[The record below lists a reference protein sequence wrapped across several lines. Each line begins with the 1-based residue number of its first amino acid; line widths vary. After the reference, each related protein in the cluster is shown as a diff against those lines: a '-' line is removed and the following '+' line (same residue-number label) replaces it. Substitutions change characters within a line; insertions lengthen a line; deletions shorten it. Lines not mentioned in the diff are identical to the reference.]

1 MMREAKVLSNNDKL
15 LTSWV
20 LGAMKEIVLS
30 MIFGVEMI
38 DKVRSSLKEQLL
50 HVTVKKER
58 NLKNMLM
65 TSKKKKKS
73 HDLLKNI

>member
-30 MIFGVEMI
+30 MILGVEMI

>member
-20 LGAMKEIVLS
+20 LGAMKETVLS

>member
-20 LGAMKEIVLS
+20 LGAMKETVLS

-38 DKVRSSLKEQLL
+38 DKVRSSLKEQML

-58 NLKNMLM
+58 NLKNMLK
-65 TSKKKKKS
+65 TLKKKKKS
-73 HDLLKNI
+73 

>member
-58 NLKNMLM
+58 NLKNML

-73 HDLLKNI
+73 

>member
-73 HDLLKNI
+73 

>member
-65 TSKKKKKS
+65 TQEKKIFMVS
-73 HDLLKNI
+73 